1 MSDET
6 VAINDSIG
14 IKQVH
19 TAAFKIPTAT
29 PESDG
34 TLTWNNTTL
43 IITEIEAAGK
53 TGIGYTYADGSAAY
67 LIEHTLK
74 NLVIGKNIFD
84 IPSITNFLSHQIRNN
99 GNCGIAMMAVSAIDS
114 ALWDLKAKILEQ
126 PLCNLLGKASDKIL
140 VYGSGGF
147 TNYSEDQ
154 LSRQFKNWEELGIQ
168 YLKMKIGREPQKD
181 IKRIKTARNA
191 IRKTTRLFV
200 DANGAY
206 TAKQAIE
213 KANEFDEYDVS
224 WFEEPVPSDQL
235 EDLSFIRG
243 QVSPKI
249 NIAAGEYGY
258 NLSYFKQMLCAN
270 ALDVLQADATR
281 CGGITGF
288 LNVGQL
294 AEAFQIPFS
303 SHCAP
308 ALHLHAALSL
318 PSFYIAEYFFDHIR
332 IESMLFDGIS
342 PPEKGYLG
350 PDLSRPGLGIE
361 FKRQDA
367 EKFKI

>member
-1 MSDET
+1 MNDET
-6 VAINDSIG
+6 AAVSDSIG

-19 TAAFKIPTAT
+19 TAAYKIPTAT

-34 TLTWNNTTL
+34 TLAWNSTTL
-43 IITEIEAAGK
+43 IITEAEAGGK
-53 TGIGYTYADGSAAY
+53 TGIGYTYADESAAY

-74 NLVIGKNIFD
+74 DLVKEKNVFDISAINNFLIGK
-84 IPSITNFLSHQIRNN
+84 IRNN
-99 GNCGIAMMAVSAIDS
+99 GNAGITMMAISAIDS

-126 PLCNLLGKASDKIL
+126 PLCNLLGNVNDKIL
-140 VYGSGGF
+140 IYGSGGF

-154 LSRQFKNWEELGIQ
+154 ISRQFKNWEELGIE
-168 YLKMKIGREPQKD
+168 YLKMKIGREPQRD
-181 IKRIKTARNA
+181 IRRIKAARHA
-191 IRKTTRLFV
+191 IHKNTKLFV

-206 TAKQAIE
+206 TARQAIE
-213 KANEFDEYDVS
+213 KAKQFDECDVS
-224 WFEEPVPSDQL
+224 WFEEPVSSDNL
-235 EDLSFIRG
+235 EGLSFIR
-243 QVSPKI
+243 QHVPSKI
-249 NIAAGEYGY
+249 NIAAGEYGF
-258 NLSYFKQMLCAN
+258 NLVYFKQMLSAK
-270 ALDVLQADATR
+270 AVDVLQADATR

-288 LNVGQL
+288 LKAGQL

-318 PSFYIAEYFFDHIR
+318 SSFYIAEYFFDHIR

-342 PPEKGYLG
+342 PPEKGYLK
-350 PDLSRPGLGIE
+350 PDLSRPGSGIE
-361 FKRQDA
+361 FKHQDA